1 VGAELGSGVTTLT
14 KGFRV
19 GFGVGLVVGI
29 FVGIV
34 VGIFDGEEV
43 GFIVGL
49 HTSSYAQSS
58 PGPNTCSQHS
68 CKLSNVSQSTPRI
81 LSCAGRAAFVHLV
94 ESVLECHV
102 LFIYSQV
109 VGERD
114 VEGVSV
120 GCCVGAPEGYQ
131 I

>member
-1 VGAELGSGVTTLT
+1 MVGFDVGSTV
-14 KGFRV
+14 GFRV
-19 GFGVGLVVGI
+19 GLLVGF
-29 FVGIV
+29 FVGRIL
-34 VGIFDGEEV
+34 GFFDGDEV

-49 HTSSYAQSS
+49 QTSSYAQSS

-68 CKLSNVSQSTPRI
+68 CKLSNVSQSTPRTS
-81 LSCAGRAAFVHLV
+81 SCAGRAAFVHLV
-94 ESVLECHV
+94 ESVLECHL

-120 GCCVGAPEGYQ
+120 GRCVGATEGYQ
-131 I
+131 IR